1 MSYWGTAMER
11 TILNSAHIGRYI
23 DITLPGFPSR
33 RPHPE
38 PCRIHVLE
46 MGAGEP
52 LLLVHSI
59 GQSIYTWRSLMPLL
73 AAQYRVIAVDLPGF
87 GHSDRPISLNY
98 SMDEMAHVLLC
109 IMDALSLSET
119 HLLGMGMGGLYA
131 MHTLAKAPDRFKKVI
146 ALAPTGVTKQMPKKL
161 RRMEGAFGFF
171 ARESFSK
178 KDFARDLP
186 LFYYDGTLCTEEV
199 IDQYYLTSDD
209 FASRQAIMY
218 AIRNLDEDAVR
229 QSMAHCTHELLVLW
243 GEEDRMAP
251 LDLLFERKKYIPN
264 GVYHSIRNAG
274 HHLHE
279 EKAEVLAEVID
290 RYLRYQGEP
299 S

>member
-1 MSYWGTAMER
+1 MEK
-11 TILNSAHIGRYI
+11 TILNSAHLGSYI

-33 RPHPE
+33 KPHPE
-38 PCRIHVLE
+38 PCRIHTLE
-46 MGAGEP
+46 MGEGEP

-59 GQSIYTWRSLMPLL
+59 GQSIYTWRALMPKLSER
-73 AAQYRVIAVDLPGF
+73 YRVIAVDLPGF
-87 GHSDRPISLNY
+87 GHSDRPVSLNY
-98 SMDEMAHVLLC
+98 SMDEMSDVLLK
-109 IMDALSLSET
+109 IVDALGLSKT
-119 HLLGMGMGGLYA
+119 HLLGMGAGGLYV
-131 MHTLAKAPDRFKKVI
+131 MHALSKAPDRFLKVI
-146 ALAPTGVTKQMPKKL
+146 ALTPTGITKQMPKKV

-178 KDFARDLP
+178 KDFLRDLP
-186 LFYYDGTLCTEEV
+186 LFYYDGTICTEQV
-199 IDQYYLTSDD
+199 VDQYYLTSDD

-229 QSMAHCTHELLVLW
+229 ASIAHCTHELLVLW

-251 LDLLFERKKYIPN
+251 LDLLFSLKEYIPN

-279 EKAEVLAEVID
+279 EKAEVLSEVID
-290 RYLRYQGEP
+290 RYICYQGDA